1 MARLGIKSTSSP
13 FDYTKLIAPLE
24 KQVEEYDKI
33 KGAIDELDT
42 SLASL
47 DYIVAAEPE
56 NSPLREKYNSY
67 KRQLEAA
74 SESLIGGWSNA
85 DKQNISKLRTEFARN
100 INPISTA
107 YKTKMGMTETQR
119 KEKTARPSIRF
130 SRNAEDI
137 SLGEFINNP
146 YLQYDTYTGDTI
158 TADADKMLSPLA
170 KIMTAYYEGA
180 DISGYTPFLTQYGL
194 TTNQIDAFLEGRLDK
209 NSGLAK
215 YIQGA
220 LDLAVQNSGVTSWNN
235 EQATNEAYNFAKQG
249 VYSTLGN
256 LSATWKATKT
266 GDGGGPTTTT
276 TTTPPSG
283 AYPGDAVNF
292 QSVGKTVINAD
303 IDKALEKNENFA
315 NSIDSTGTSLKT
327 NTLRARL
334 QNKGIENID
343 EYETYLGELN
353 LAKEQDRKTKWT
365 NPGLAN
371 AETKLRQ
378 RYKNKYKDVEAQVS
392 IKDIADFREAEEKDK
407 KFLARYKSPLT
418 GDSGD
423 ANTGIYGGS
432 IVESAVIGSTLE
444 KLQNTQDEFVGIP
457 KWPTEVEKEILTHLS
472 KQYAAQAA
480 HTNVSKDGNGIYK
493 LEKDKHGVASS
504 KQVKNAPADLFTNGH
519 IELST
524 LQGLLINYNNELYQ
538 VKGAEITKA
547 IDNVVALRKSLQDFS
562 PESMGEYLTQVK
574 SNSEGRRSWYPEVTY
589 TNLNKNKSSEIFSML
604 KNNGLLY
611 KDPNNPNNYVAYL
624 QVKESTLP
632 STIAKVIYDKSGK
645 RLGMT
650 TLANELQSSDD
661 IFGTSL
667 AENYTQDA
675 FQAIGFALNNQVIN
689 NSAKAD
695 KARPNPQ
702 F

>member
-100 INPISTA
+100 INPISAA

-137 SLGEFINNP
+137 SLEEFINNP

-170 KIMTAYYEGA
+170 KVMTAYYKGA

-220 LDLAVQNSGVTSWNN
+220 LDLAVQNSGVTAWNN

-266 GDGGGPTTTT
+266 GTGGDSITA
-276 TTTPPSG
+276 TPPKG

-292 QSVGKTVINAD
+292 QSVGKIVINAD
-303 IDKALEKNENFA
+303 VDKALEKKERFA
-315 NSIDSTGTSLKT
+315 KSIDPTGNSLETTELLAYIKS
-327 NTLRARL
+327 N
-334 QNKGIENID
+334 GIDNIG
-343 EYETYLGELN
+343 EYKTYLQRLAR
-353 LAKEQDRKTKWT
+353 AKERDKNSRWSSRDLGFGQAENNLRKEYNHKYDQVEHKISLRDITKYEE
-365 NPGLAN
+365 AN
-371 AETKLRQ
+371 NRDANFLG
-378 RYKNKYKDVEAQVS
+378 RYV
-392 IKDIADFREAEEKDK
+392 
-407 KFLARYKSPLT
+407 SPLT

-423 ANTGIYGGS
+423 ANTGIYGGT

-444 KLQNTQDEFVGIP
+444 KLQNIQDEFIGIP
-457 KWPTEVEKEILTHLS
+457 KWPAEVEKEILTHLS
-472 KQYAAQAA
+472 KQYASQSA
-480 HTNVSKDGNGIYK
+480 HANVSKEGNGLYK
-493 LEKDKHGVASS
+493 LEKDKHGVVSS
-504 KQVKNAPADLFTNGH
+504 KYIKAAPNDLFTKGH

-524 LQGLLINYNNELYQ
+524 RQGLLINYNNELYQ

-547 IDNVVALRKSLQDFS
+547 IDNVVKLGESLKDFS
-562 PESMGEYLTQVK
+562 PTSMGEYLNQVGT
-574 SNSEGRRSWYPEVTY
+574 NSKGRRSWYPEVTY

-611 KDPNNPNNYVAYL
+611 EDPNNPNNYVAYL
-624 QVKESTLP
+624 QVKEGAFP

-667 AENYTQDA
+667 VETYTQDA
-675 FQAIGFALNNQVIN
+675 FQAIGFALSNKVTN
-689 NSAKAD
+689 NSTKAD
-695 KARPNPQ
+695 KAKPNPQ

>member
-47 DYIVAAEPE
+47 DYIIAAEPE
-56 NSPLREKYNSY
+56 NSPLRAKYNSY

-85 DKQNISKLRTEFARN
+85 DKQAVGKLRTEFARS

-107 YKTKMGMTETQR
+107 YKTKMNMAETQR
-119 KEKTARPSIRF
+119 KERISHPSIRF
-130 SRNAEDI
+130 SQNAEDT
-137 SLGEFINNP
+137 SLADFIANP

-158 TADADKMLSPLA
+158 TSDADKMLSPLA
-170 KIMTAYYEGA
+170 KVMTAYYEGE

-194 TTNQIDAFLEGRLDK
+194 TTGQIDAFLEGRLDK

-220 LDLAVQNSGVTSWNN
+220 LDLAVQNSGVTAWNN

-256 LSATWKATKT
+256 LSAAWKATKT
-266 GDGGGPTTTT
+266 GTGGDSI
-276 TTTPPSG
+276 TTTPPKG
-283 AYPGDAVNF
+283 AYPGDAVTF
-292 QSVGKTVINAD
+292 QSVGKTAINAD
-303 IDKALEKNENFA
+303 VDKALERNEEFA
-315 NSIDSTGTSLKT
+315 RSIDPTGTSLET

-343 EYETYLGELN
+343 EYETYLSELN

-371 AETKLRQ
+371 AETRLRQ
-378 RYKNKYKDVEAQVS
+378 RYANKYKDIEAQVS
-392 IKDIADFREAEEKDK
+392 VKDIADFRKAEEKDQ
-407 KFLARYKSPLT
+407 KFLARYVSPLT
-418 GDSGD
+418 GNAGD

-432 IVESAVIGSTLE
+432 KVESAVIGSTLE
-444 KLQNTQDEFVGIP
+444 KLQNTQEEFIGIP
-457 KWPTEVEKEILTHLS
+457 KWPAKVEEEILTHLS
-472 KQYAAQAA
+472 KQHVAQSA
-480 HTNVSKDGNGIYK
+480 HTNVRKDGNGIYK
-493 LEKDKHGVASS
+493 LEKDTRGAASS
-504 KQVKNAPADLFTNGH
+504 KYVKEAPADLFTKGH
-519 IELST
+519 IELSARH
-524 LQGLLINYNNELYQ
+524 GLVINYNNELYQ

-547 IDNVVALRKSLQDFS
+547 IDNVVMLRKSLQDFS

-574 SNSEGRRSWYPEVTY
+574 ANSEGRRSWYPEVTY
-589 TNLNKNKSSEIFSML
+589 TNLNKNKSSEIFNKL

-611 KDPNNPNNYVAYL
+611 EDPNNPNNYVAYL
-624 QVKESTLP
+624 QVKEGALP
-632 STIAKVIYDKSGK
+632 STIAKIVYDKSGK

-667 AENYTQDA
+667 VEAYTQDA

-689 NSAKAD
+689 NSTKAD